1 MLGCI
6 ALVAAGLSSSACVH
20 QPAATARTSAK
31 AHLQR
36 KLLVLEGETNRFWS
50 GTLSDA
56 KPPSRAQTKA
66 AIERETK
73 ALERLRMR
81 YLDVLAEADDD
92 RDRVLVMLRLAE
104 LHLDLGARIRRA
116 EYPHDATDADRA
128 AFDAFLSKKALPLE
142 ATAHGL
148 IAQILDLGR
157 RRGIEG
163 ELVERAELYA
173 RLHGPRS
180 DQAGPLGPLWLPILE
195 REWSK
200 RGPFAAPRRLL
211 EAGRIGQR
219 AARR

>member
-1 MLGCI
+1 MRWVLLSCL
-6 ALVAAGLSSSACVH
+6 AVSAAGCVH
-20 QPAATARTSAK
+20 PSTTDARHAGAT
-31 AHLQR
+31 HLQR
-36 KLLVLEGETNRFWS
+36 KLLVLEGETSTFWS
-50 GTLSDA
+50 RSLSDDG
-56 KPPSRAQTKA
+56 PPSHAQTKA

-81 YLDVLAEADDD
+81 YLDLLGEAEAD

-116 EYPHDATDADRA
+116 DYPHDATDAERA

-148 IAQILDLGR
+148 IAQVLDFSR
-157 RRGIEG
+157 RRGIES
-163 ELVERAELYA
+163 EWVERAELYA

-180 DQAGPLGPLWLPILE
+180 DRAGPLGPLWLPILE
-195 REWSK
+195 REWSQ
-200 RGPFAAPRRLL
+200 RGPYAAPRRLL